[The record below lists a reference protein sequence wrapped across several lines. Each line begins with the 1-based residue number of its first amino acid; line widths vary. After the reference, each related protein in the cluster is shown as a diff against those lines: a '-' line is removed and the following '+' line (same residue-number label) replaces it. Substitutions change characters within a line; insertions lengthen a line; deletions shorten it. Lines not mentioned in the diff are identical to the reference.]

1 MTEEPVPFGERLRR
15 LREAAGLT
23 QEQLAA
29 QSGLSVQGIAAL
41 ERGRSRR
48 PYPHTVRALGEA
60 LGLSAEDNAQLL
72 AAIPQ
77 RDRRDDASAE
87 LESTPTAPLPV
98 LDAPLIGR
106 DADIPAVEALLD
118 AGTRLVTLTGPG
130 GVGKTSLAIHLAHAL
145 RDRFPDGVTFV
156 PLASIDDAGMVPA
169 TIVHALRVPGSGA
182 EPALDA
188 LQRHLK
194 DLRALLVLDNLE
206 QVLDA
211 APDIAALI
219 RACEGLTV
227 IVTSRAP
234 LRIRGER
241 DYPVQPLEVPALDH
255 VPRLEEVAGAA
266 SVELFVDRARAAVPG
281 FNLGRENA
289 ATVAAICRRLDGL
302 PLAIE
307 LAAARVRV
315 MSPLDL
321 LARLDASL
329 PLLADGPRDLPERQ
343 RTMTHT
349 IDWSYSLLPEPHRA
363 MFRQLSVF
371 RGGWTLDAAE
381 AVGALPGDATSG
393 DVLTL
398 LGTLVEHSLVM
409 FTHGADGR
417 GRYRMLVPIREFA
430 AAHLAQSGQE
440 ARVREAHAAHY
451 LAWTSDARSGLEGP
465 RQVEWLARIEPE
477 HDNIRAAASWF
488 LTNGRAEELT
498 ALVWNVWQ
506 FWWMRGYHGEG
517 RGLMESLLDRDDLAP
532 ALRPWVLAAA
542 GTMAFG
548 QGDLPHAEAWC
559 TESHALFSEAG
570 DRLQAARAALTL
582 GLAALARGDLDA
594 AECWLDESAVTF
606 REHDVPFWASLAVS
620 ALGMIPFR
628 TGEFDT
634 SEALLTEGYEMARV
648 AGDRFSRYIA
658 LYNLSRLAQARGDL
672 RAAAARYHEGLR
684 FSLEVGDRANVAY
697 CLEGLASVAVAHDD
711 PHLAARLLGKAESLF
726 TAAGSRVYT
735 YRPDSMLRETTV
747 NAIRGQLDVDA
758 LAFEWR
764 EGTETTLDDLVD
776 LTRPLADADRRA
788 NEPAVRPGETGFDVV
803 LRERYGLTRREIEI
817 LRLVTE
823 HLSIR
828 EISDRL
834 FISPRTVT
842 THMTSINTKLGA
854 TSRHE
859 AARIAAEAG
868 LG

>member
-23 QEQLAA
+23 QEQLAEQA
-29 QSGLSVQGIAAL
+29 GLSVQGVAAL

-60 LGLSAEDNAQLL
+60 LGLSVEDAAQLL

-77 RDRRDDASAE
+77 RDRRDDPSAD
-87 LESTPTAPLPV
+87 LERAPTTPLPV
-98 LDAPLIGR
+98 LAAPLIGR
-106 DADIPAVEALLD
+106 DGDIRTVEALLD

-130 GVGKTSLAIHLAHAL
+130 GVGKTSLAIHLVHAL
-145 RDRFPDGVTFV
+145 GDRFPDGVTFV
-156 PLASIDDAGMVPA
+156 PLAAVDDAELVA
-169 TIVHALRVPGSGA
+169 TSIVHAVRVPVSGA
-182 EPALDA
+182 EPALDS

-211 APDIAALI
+211 APDIASLL
-219 RACEGLTV
+219 RSCDGLTL
-227 IVTSRAP
+227 IVTSRSP
-234 LRIRGER
+234 LRVRGER
-241 DYPVQPLEVPALDH
+241 DYPVQPLAVPALDH
-255 VPRLEEVAGAA
+255 VPRLEDVAGAA
-266 SVELFVDRARAAVPG
+266 SVELFVDRAQAAAPG
-281 FNLGRENA
+281 FSLGRENA
-289 ATVAAICRRLDGL
+289 VTVAAICRRLDGL

-363 MFRQLSVF
+363 LFRRLSVF

-381 AVGALPGDATSG
+381 AVGALPGDSAPG
-393 DVLTL
+393 DVLTS
-398 LGTLVEHSLVM
+398 LGALVEHSLVM
-409 FTHGADGR
+409 FTHGADGH

-430 AAHLAQSGQE
+430 AAYLARSGEE
-440 ARVREAHAAHY
+440 ARVRDAHAAHY
-451 LAWTSDARSGLEGP
+451 LAWTSAARSGLEGP
-465 RQVEWLARIEPE
+465 QQVAWLARIDPE
-477 HDNIRAAASWF
+477 HDNIRATASWS

-506 FWWMRGYHGEG
+506 FWWMRGYHAES
-517 RGLMESLLDRDDLAP
+517 RGLMESLLARDDLAL

-559 TESHALFSEAG
+559 TESHSLFTEAG
-570 DRLQAARAALTL
+570 DRPQAARAALTL
-582 GLAALARGDLDA
+582 GLAALARANLDA
-594 AECWLDESAVTF
+594 AGRWLSESAATF
-606 REHDVPFWASLAVS
+606 REHDVPFWASLAIS
-620 ALGMIPFR
+620 AQGMIPFR
-628 TGEFDT
+628 TGDFDA

-658 LYNLSRLAQARGDL
+658 LYNLSRLSQARGDL
-672 RAAAARYHEGLR
+672 RGAAARYHEGLR

-697 CLEGLASVAVAHDD
+697 CLEGLASVAVAYDD

-735 YRPDSMLRETTV
+735 YRPDSTLRETTV
-747 NAIRGQLDVDA
+747 NAVRGQLDADA
-758 LAFEWR
+758 VEFEWR
-764 EGTETTLDDLVD
+764 EGTETTLDDLLD
-776 LTRPLADADRRA
+776 LTRPLVDSDRPA
-788 NEPAVRPGETGFDVV
+788 NEPATRPEEPAPDRA
-803 LRERYGLTRREIEI
+803 LRDRYGLTRREIEI

-842 THMTSINTKLGA
+842 THVTSINTKLGA
-854 TSRHE
+854 SSRHE